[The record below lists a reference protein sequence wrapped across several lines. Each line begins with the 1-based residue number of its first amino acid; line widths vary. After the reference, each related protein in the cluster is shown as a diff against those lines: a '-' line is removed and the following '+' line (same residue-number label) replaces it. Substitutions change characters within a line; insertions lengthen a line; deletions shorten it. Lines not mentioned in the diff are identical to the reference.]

1 MKFIKLR
8 EELDFI
14 LMKHDVHSTYGYKIK
29 AKLRATHFITR
40 PLEDLMLLLL
50 LKLRKYVFLGFK
62 SKTSMFMFSRIKKKI
77 INYRVL
83 DLNFIILI

>member
-29 AKLRATHFITR
+29 AKLRATHFISR
-40 PLEDLMLLLL
+40 PLEDLMLLLQ
-50 LKLRKYVFLGFK
+50 LKLRKYAVGDL
-62 SKTSMFMFSRIKKKI
+62 I
-77 INYRVL
+77 IGYQ
-83 DLNFIILI
+83 